1 MQLYNHTLTKGES
14 VMTTT
19 NKIQKQLELRGRIL
33 NRDFIFRKRV
43 NKRRWEFGKE
53 LKEFKSYQFGKFSIY
68 LSKKPIV
75 FWNMQGIVS
84 TTKRDYSVQP
94 VVR

>member
-1 MQLYNHTLTKGES
+1 MKTA
-14 VMTTT
+14 

-33 NRDFIFRKRV
+33 NKDFIFRKRV
-43 NKRRWEFGKE
+43 KKWRWEVGKE

-68 LSKKPIV
+68 LSKQPIV

-94 VVR
+94 VLR

>member
-1 MQLYNHTLTKGES
+1 
-14 VMTTT
+14 MTTA

-43 NKRRWEFGKE
+43 KE
-53 LKEFKSYQFGKFSIY
+53 LKEFKSYQFGKYSIY

-75 FWNMQGIVS
+75 FWNMQGLVS

-94 VVR
+94 ILR

>member
-1 MQLYNHTLTKGES
+1 MKTA
-14 VMTTT
+14 

-33 NRDFIFRKRV
+33 NKDFIFRKRV
-43 NKRRWEFGKE
+43 KKWRWEFGKE

-68 LSKKPIV
+68 LSKKLIV
-75 FWNMQGIVS
+75 LWNMQGIVS

-94 VVR
+94 VLR